1 MAKTTFHPSWWSEQK
16 FGSAWDRV
24 KAAMHR
30 DWEQTKGDFSSRGP
44 DLNQDVNDTVRQA
57 FGKQPISFARADLE
71 ASPGAF
77 DRGVMSSDWEVAESP
92 LAYGFAART
101 HYGAT
106 FPTWDDKLESA
117 LRKEWEASS
126 ATSGRTWQ
134 DVRLIVRRGFDAPR
148 IL

>member
-1 MAKTTFHPSWWSEQK
+1 MAKATFHPSWWSEQK

-30 DWEQTKGDFSSRGP
+30 EWEQTRGDFKGGVP
-44 DLNQDVNDTVRQA
+44 DLNQSVDDTVRQA
-57 FGKQPISFARADLE
+57 LGKQPISSARPAAE
-71 ASPGAF
+71 TSPGPL

-101 HYGAT
+101 HYGARY
-106 FPTWDDKLESA
+106 PSWDDRLEAA

-126 ATSGRTWQ
+126 ATSGRTWE

-148 IL
+148 TL